1 VPASSAPKPGD
12 KKATTDGDWR
22 SVKVLCNKELH
33 SPISDRSAR
42 HIELDVKV
50 YSTRHSSHKRTR
62 TRATAHALVWPNDC
76 SAVVKQS
83 VDGGDELKYECGDH
97 VAVMPLNDPDLVER
111 LAKRLKV
118 DPDAWFTFEK
128 GPVSVPF
135 ETPCT
140 VRRALGQ
147 VLTPALFAKQ
157 STATHYTR
165 VVCVVLC
172 AACVVC
178 RSWT

>member
-1 VPASSAPKPGD
+1 
-12 KKATTDGDWR
+12 
-22 SVKVLCNKELH
+22 
-33 SPISDRSAR
+33 
-42 HIELDVKV
+42 
-50 YSTRHSSHKRTR
+50 
-62 TRATAHALVWPNDC
+62 
-76 SAVVKQS
+76 

-147 VLTPALFAKQ
+147 VLTSAPEQAQ
-157 STATHYTR
+157 ITHR
-165 VVCVVLC
+165 VSCRVSRVL
-172 AACVVC
+172 C

>member
-1 VPASSAPKPGD
+1 
-12 KKATTDGDWR
+12 
-22 SVKVLCNKELH
+22 
-33 SPISDRSAR
+33 
-42 HIELDVKV
+42 
-50 YSTRHSSHKRTR
+50 
-62 TRATAHALVWPNDC
+62 
-76 SAVVKQS
+76 
-83 VDGGDELKYECGDH
+83 VDGDELKYECGDH

-147 VLTPALFAKQ
+147 VLTPSSPLRRAKQ
-157 STATHYTR
+157 RPLTTR
-165 VVCVVLC
+165 VSCVSCRVSLCVVLC
-172 AACVVC
+172 